1 MIIEPDITY
10 LLVTTLNL
18 ALLIGWPA
26 LSLIS
31 LFVLRTRPLS
41 PTTKAVWVL
50 IVAAV
55 PILGALSFFIIQPR
69 EDAVERHEA
78 K

>member
-1 MIIEPDITY
+1 MSIEPDSAF

-26 LSLIS
+26 LSLIT

-50 IVAAV
+50 IVVAV
-55 PILGALSFFIIQPR
+55 PILGAVSFFIIQPR
-69 EDAVERHEA
+69 EDAVERNEA

>member
-1 MIIEPDITY
+1 MIIEPDSAF
-10 LLVTTLNL
+10 LLVTTPNL

-31 LFVLRTRPLS
+31 MFALRTRPLS

-50 IVAAV
+50 IVVAV
-55 PILGALSFFIIQPR
+55 PILGAVSFFIIQPR
-69 EDAVERHEA
+69 EDAVERNEA

>member
-1 MIIEPDITY
+1 MIIEPDIAY

-31 LFVLRTRPLS
+31 LFALRTRPLS

-69 EDAVERHEA
+69 EDTVERNEA
-78 K
+78 Q